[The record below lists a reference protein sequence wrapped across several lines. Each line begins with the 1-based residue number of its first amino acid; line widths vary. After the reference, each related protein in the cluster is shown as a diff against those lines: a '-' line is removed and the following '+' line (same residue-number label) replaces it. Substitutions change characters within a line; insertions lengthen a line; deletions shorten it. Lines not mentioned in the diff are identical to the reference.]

1 VIPAA
6 DILQPLVDVA
16 NGVLKFFHDSVGL
29 SWGGAIIALT
39 ICTRAVL
46 IPLTYKSLKGMRA
59 LQALQPQ
66 LKELKEKYKND
77 QQRMQ
82 QEMMAFYKENKVN
95 PFASCI
101 PLVAQLPVFI
111 TLFHVLRNELPADIG
126 CEAGHCGSEASF
138 LFIHDLTAKATGGE
152 LIALLILYVG
162 TQLVSGM
169 VMAVT
174 ADKSQRMMMFVLPF
188 VFVPFIISFPAGRR
202 LRRRSG
208 ASSRAGLGFG
218 VVSEERIW
226 PDEPAERVRELIE
239 GVLDELDLEGEVEI
253 REDDERIEAEVV
265 GDGDF
270 GLLIGKRGQTIDAL
284 QLLCFQAA
292 FRGLRDRK
300 RVVIDAAGYR
310 DRRKEVLTA
319 RADRAAEQALER
331 NVSVELDPMSAQERR
346 VVHEHLKERS
356 GVETFSEGD
365 EPRRCVV
372 VAPLVSE

>member
-1 VIPAA
+1 
-6 DILQPLVDVA
+6 
-16 NGVLKFFHDSVGL
+16 
-29 SWGGAIIALT
+29 
-39 ICTRAVL
+39 
-46 IPLTYKSLKGMRA
+46 
-59 LQALQPQ
+59 
-66 LKELKEKYKND
+66 
-77 QQRMQ
+77 
-82 QEMMAFYKENKVN
+82 
-95 PFASCI
+95 
-101 PLVAQLPVFI
+101 
-111 TLFHVLRNELPADIG
+111 
-126 CEAGHCGSEASF
+126 
-138 LFIHDLTAKATGGE
+138 
-152 LIALLILYVG
+152 
-162 TQLVSGM
+162 
-169 VMAVT
+169 
-174 ADKSQRMMMFVLPF
+174 
-188 VFVPFIISFPAGRR
+188 
-202 LRRRSG
+202 
-208 ASSRAGLGFG
+208 
-218 VVSEERIW
+218 VSEERIW